1 MKQQDRGSYRKKDS
15 LVTEFRHSCLGRII
29 ITAVI
34 LAILAVIAWMTKPSE
49 QVMYDEM
56 IDNIRECIEAND
68 SINTDWID
76 DAVNNVGYI
85 FTSADS
91 TVNEDIMNAF
101 FEYNRLEYNDHTLFA
116 TMRLYNNFRI
126 QGVRCG
132 YGIFGIVIPTV
143 NFNDFL
149 LRVGTMRKDYN
160 QSIIRQTYGDDDY
173 MGENPDLGGA
183 FQYNPDAD

>member
-15 LVTEFRHSCLGRII
+15 LATEFRKSCLGRII
-29 ITAVI
+29 ITSVI
-34 LAILAVIAWMTKPSE
+34 LAILTVVAFFTKPSE
-49 QVMYDEM
+49 QTMRDEM

-76 DAVNNVGYI
+76 DAINNVGYI
-85 FTSADS
+85 FTTSDS
-91 TVNEDIMNAF
+91 TVNQDLMNAF
-101 FEYNRLEYNDHTLFA
+101 NKYNRLEYCDHTLFA
-116 TMRLYNNFRI
+116 TMRLYNNYRI
-126 QGVRCG
+126 EGVCCG

-149 LRVGTMRKDYN
+149 LRVGTMRKEYN

-173 MGENPDLGGA
+173 MGENPDVGV
-183 FQYNPDAD
+183 FQYNPNDD

>member
-1 MKQQDRGSYRKKDS
+1 MNQQDRGSYRKKDS
-15 LVTEFRHSCLGRII
+15 LVKEFRNSCLGRLII
-29 ITAVI
+29 AGVI
-34 LAILAVIAWMTKPSE
+34 LAVLAVIAWLTKPSE
-49 QVMYDEM
+49 QVMREEM

-91 TVNEDIMNAF
+91 TVNQEMMDAF
-101 FEYNRLEYNDHTLFA
+101 NKYNRLEYCDHTLFA
-116 TMRLYNNFRI
+116 TMRLYNNYRI
-126 QGVRCG
+126 EGVRCG
-132 YGIFGIVIPTV
+132 YGIFGLVIPTV

-183 FQYNPDAD
+183 FQYNPND